1 MTFRSKEKEFIF
13 DQNYKTSEMG
23 GNWVADRRLEQIR
36 LIDMQQVNKPATG
49 KHHYEQC
56 RQTEQQGP
64 RADKFQLPGGTLT
77 TLAQAAVVSKFNILC
92 PLVVVLTTVQR
103 ITQREKY
110 YSLINCIILLY
121 KNSLGGLCLLNL
133 TKMSLDSLPIL

>member
-1 MTFRSKEKEFIF
+1 MTFRSKENEFIF

-23 GNWVADRRLEQIR
+23 GNWVAERRSEQIR
-36 LIDMQQVNKPATG
+36 LTDMQWVNKPATG
-49 KHHYEQC
+49 KYHSVQH

-64 RADKFQLPGGTLT
+64 QADKFQLPGGTVT

-92 PLVVVLTTVQR
+92 LLVAVLTTVQR

-110 YSLINCIILLY
+110 YSLINYIISLY
-121 KNSLGGLCLLNL
+121 KNSLGGLCLFNL
-133 TKMSLDSLPIL
+133 TKMCLDSLPIL